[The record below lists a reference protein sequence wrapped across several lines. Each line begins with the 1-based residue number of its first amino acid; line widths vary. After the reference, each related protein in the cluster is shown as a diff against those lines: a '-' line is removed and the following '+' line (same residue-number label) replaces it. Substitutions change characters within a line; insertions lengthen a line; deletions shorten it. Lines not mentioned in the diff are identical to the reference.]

1 MKKGEVQIYT
11 TLLVDHWDL
20 ASPLVMILRLD
31 SKVQFA
37 LFIQTIMDIFERN
50 KTTQLQQNQN
60 CERLQ
65 RNEIL
70 SDFTFFFVRIRNTF
84 FTIVHY
90 CAGRQKKNTI
100 FWSFF
105 DIFCI

>member
-37 LFIQTIMDIFERN
+37 LFIQTIMDIFERI

-70 SDFTFFFVRIRNTF
+70 SDFTFFFCENPKYF
-84 FTIVHY
+84 FYH
-90 CAGRQKKNTI
+90 CSLLRGPPEKKTR
-100 FWSFF
+100 FF
-105 DIFCI
+105 GHF